1 MLRNMSSYLLQWE
14 KETEKKRS
22 FQIGSHL
29 EPPAPHPP
37 FSCPCTPGSAHI
49 EYLCQFPSEFFA
61 ELALFHLRVSPES
74 HCLREAIIGGSCP
87 QYAGSATVCLII
99 LFISFVE
106 FTAICDELA
115 CLLVSCVFHW
125 NVRPAGVGPGR
136 TALSQCLEHSRPPT
150 KGIGLLS
157 DFLGHFRPMN
167 AFRVRSL
174 F

>member
-1 MLRNMSSYLLQWE
+1 MRKGNRKEKVLPGGLALGVSSP
-14 KETEKKRS
+14 T
-22 FQIGSHL
+22 
-29 EPPAPHPP
+29 PP
-37 FSCPCTPGSAHI
+37 FSYPCTPGSAHV

-61 ELALFHLRVSPES
+61 ELALFHLRLSPES
-74 HCLREAIIGGSCP
+74 HCLREAIIDGSCP
-87 QYAGSATVCLII
+87 QYPRSATVCLII

-136 TALSQCLEHSRPPT
+136 TALSQCLEHSRHPT

-157 DFLGHFRPMN
+157 DFLCHFRPMN
-167 AFRVRSL
+167 AFRFRSL
-174 F
+174 L